1 MTLRNSL
8 TQMRRANY
16 EFAGNARYSKP
27 ALNDLDRKL
36 GRYLTRRRGI
46 FVEAGANHALTQS
59 NPYYLQRFLRWS
71 GLLGLLVEAIPAL
84 YQRATRRRPHE
95 CSTALWCPFKTRV
108 RKSNSPIMSGVHGTM
123 GSPETSPSIFGK
135 SKLPSK

>member
-1 MTLRNSL
+1 MFAGLLLIPSAHPALENSSQAGLPALRLAFMTLRNSL

-36 GRYLTRRRGI
+36 GRYLMRRRGI
-46 FVEAGANHALTQS
+46 FVEAGANHAFTQS
-59 NPYYLQRFLRWS
+59 NPYYLQRFLGWS

-95 CSTALWCPFKTRV
+95 CSTAL
-108 RKSNSPIMSGVHGTM
+108 
-123 GSPETSPSIFGK
+123 
-135 SKLPSK
+135 